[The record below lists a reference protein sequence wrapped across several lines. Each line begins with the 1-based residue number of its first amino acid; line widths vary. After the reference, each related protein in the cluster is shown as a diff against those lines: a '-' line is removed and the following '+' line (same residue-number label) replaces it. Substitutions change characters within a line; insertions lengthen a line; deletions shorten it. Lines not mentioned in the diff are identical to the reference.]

1 LTTFALPLQIY
12 DLTRST
18 FAVGVLAVAELIPT
32 LAVGLAGGA
41 LADHFDRRW
50 LALSTSVALALIS
63 AVLAIQASAGL
74 DLLWLLY
81 ALGAMQAALNAI
93 NGPVRRTFIPSL
105 LPADELAAGL
115 ALDRL
120 SFQITLTMGPALA
133 GLIVAAPGLGLR
145 GCYLTDALSFAASLY
160 GVARLPEIPYA
171 RVAGP
176 TLVAVAEGLRF
187 IRGSPQLLGAFL
199 ADLSATVFALP
210 LALFPAINAERFG
223 GDPRTLGLFTTTIG
237 IGGLLTAI
245 FSRPINRLTNHT
257 TAMLIS
263 VAVWGAAFASFA
275 IVPGLGLA
283 LAMLALAG
291 AADTVTVVLRGT
303 IIQTRTPDELRGR
316 VTAVEYVAAV
326 SGQQLGNLEAG
337 ALGTLTSPAASA
349 FIGGTL
355 TILTATAIA
364 IVHLGVP
371 GHDTTTPNVTTTTR
385 P

>member
-1 LTTFALPLQIY
+1 MFALPLQIY

-41 LADHFDRRW
+41 LGDHFDRRW

-105 LPADELAAGL
+105 LLTDQLAAGL

-145 GCYLTDALSFAASLY
+145 GCYLIDALSFAASLY
-160 GVARLPEIPYA
+160 GVARLPEIRYA
-171 RVAGP
+171 RVAEP

-199 ADLSATVFALP
+199 ADLSATLFALP

-223 GDPRTLGLFTTTIG
+223 GDPRT
-237 IGGLLTAI
+237 
-245 FSRPINRLTNHT
+245 S
-257 TAMLIS
+257 
-263 VAVWGAAFASFA
+263 AS
-275 IVPGLGLA
+275 
-283 LAMLALAG
+283 
-291 AADTVTVVLRGT
+291 
-303 IIQTRTPDELRGR
+303 
-316 VTAVEYVAAV
+316 
-326 SGQQLGNLEAG
+326 
-337 ALGTLTSPAASA
+337 SPPRSASA
-349 FIGGTL
+349 
-355 TILTATAIA
+355 
-364 IVHLGVP
+364 
-371 GHDTTTPNVTTTTR
+371 DC
-385 P
+385 